1 MLPPM
6 TNIIDLSS
14 IRTRRDTARA
24 WATEQAAMIVLV
36 TGTGKV
42 AAYLGPPDGETGDA
56 VFVDEEEAYIA
67 PLSMARNL
75 AETMSQTP
83 SALLMALG
91 GFHLTAV
98 IA

>member
-1 MLPPM
+1 M

-14 IRTRRDTARA
+14 IRTRRMTAKA

-36 TGTGKV
+36 TGTGKI
-42 AAYLGPPDGETGDA
+42 AAYMGPPDTETGDA
-56 VFVDEEEAYIA
+56 VFVDEDEAYVA
-67 PLSMARNL
+67 PLSLARNL

-91 GFHLTAV
+91 GFHLTAIV
-98 IA
+98 A